1 MTALPPLG
9 PPHAWTVHAAVDPA
23 PLLASLRAHAVPGVE
38 TVDGSTVCRLVP
50 VGTRLVPVAADLHDG
65 HVVVRGAAPTT
76 VLDDVARRWFGL
88 DDDVDAVADV
98 LAQDA
103 VVGPLARRRPHL
115 RVLGHLDGFEATV
128 TTVLGQQVSLAA
140 ARTFGGRLA
149 AAWGRPGP
157 DGLLAFPRPDD
168 LADLDPAEIQST
180 VRITHARARSL
191 RAVAEAFADGLD
203 LHPGADPVEARRRLL
218 ALPGVGPWTVEYLAL
233 RVLADRD
240 ALPAG
245 DVVLRR
251 ALGVDSTA
259 AVEAASAH
267 WRPWRAYAAIHLWT
281 SRAYAL

>member
-1 MTALPPLG
+1 MHVPI
-9 PPHAWTVHAAVDPA
+9 DPA

-38 TVDGSTVCRLVP
+38 TVDDSTVRRLVP
-50 VGTRLVPVAADLHDG
+50 VGARLVPVSADLHDG
-65 HVVVRGAAPTT
+65 QVTVRGDAPPDA
-76 VLDDVARRWFGL
+76 LDAVARRWFGL
-88 DDDVDAVADV
+88 DDDLDAVVDT
-98 LAQDA
+98 LAPDP

-128 TTVLGQQVSLAA
+128 TTVLGQQVSLAT

-157 DGLLAFPRPDD
+157 DGLLAFPRPHD
-168 LADLDPAEIQST
+168 LADVDPAEIQST
-180 VRITHARARSL
+180 VRITTARARSV

-203 LHPGADPVEARRRLL
+203 LRPGADPVESRRRLL

-251 ALGVDSTA
+251 ALDVASTA
-259 AVEAASAH
+259 AVEAAGAR

>member
-1 MTALPPLG
+1 MSPLPP
-9 PPHAWTVHAAVDPA
+9 PEQTNAWTVHAALDPA

-38 TVDGSTVCRLVP
+38 TVEDSSVRRLVP
-50 VGTRLVPVAADLHDG
+50 VGERLVTVSADLHDG
-65 HVVVRGAAPTT
+65 QVAVRGAAPTE
-76 VLDDVARRWFGL
+76 VLDAVARRWFGL
-88 DDDVDAVADV
+88 DDDVSAVVDV
-98 LAQDA
+98 LALDP

-157 DGLLAFPRPDD
+157 DGLLAFPRPED
-168 LADLDPAEIQST
+168 LADLDPATIQAT
-180 VRITHARARSL
+180 VRITGARARSL

-203 LHPGADPVEARRRLL
+203 VHPGADPVDTRRRLL

-259 AVEAASAH
+259 AVEAAATR

>member
-1 MTALPPLG
+1 MRVP
-9 PPHAWTVHAAVDPA
+9 VDPA
-23 PLLASLRAHAVPGVE
+23 PLLASLVAHAVPGVE
-38 TVDGSTVCRLVP
+38 VVESSTVRRLVRVDHRLVP
-50 VGTRLVPVAADLHDG
+50 LAATLTDGQVALNGD
-65 HVVVRGAAPTT
+65 APPD
-76 VLDDVARRWFGL
+76 VLDRVARRWFGL
-88 DDDVDAVADV
+88 DDDLAAVVDRLGTDP
-98 LAQDA
+98 

-140 ARTFGGRLA
+140 ARTFCGRLA

-168 LADLDPAEIQST
+168 LAAADPEEIRST
-180 VRITHARARSL
+180 VRITTARARSVH
-191 RAVAEAFADGLD
+191 AVAVAFADGLHLD
-203 LHPGADPVEARRRLL
+203 PGVDPADARRRLL
-218 ALPGVGPWTVEYLAL
+218 ALPGVGPWTAEYLAL

-251 ALGVDSTA
+251 ALGVDSTPAVA
-259 AVEAASAH
+259 AAAAAWS
-267 WRPWRAYAAIHLWT
+267 PWRAYGAIHLWT

>member
-1 MTALPPLG
+1 MTALPPPG

-38 TVDGSTVCRLVP
+38 TVDESTVRRLVP
-50 VGTRLVPVAADLHDG
+50 VGPRLVPVAADLHDG
-65 HVVVRGAAPTT
+65 HVVVRGTAPPD
-76 VLDDVARRWFGL
+76 VLDEVARRWFGL
-88 DDDVDAVADV
+88 DDDVDAVVDALD
-98 LAQDA
+98 QDP

-168 LADLDPAEIQST
+168 LAGVDPAEIQST
-180 VRITHARARSL
+180 VRITNARARSL
-191 RAVAEAFADGLD
+191 HAVAEAFADGLD
-203 LHPGADPVEARRRLL
+203 LRPGVDPVDTRRRLL
-218 ALPGVGPWTVEYLAL
+218 ALPGIGPWTVEYLAL

-259 AVEAASAH
+259 AVEAAAAR